1 MICSHPATARFAH
14 LPSALFDFTDVDQFG
29 KGEDLCPTPSAFPQY
44 RDDTRLFKLS
54 QHVYD
59 HGQTGHTCT
68 ELQQGTRENRLIKQ
82 AVQKRNGVARMG
94 EMEDAEESIRIIET
108 ASLQLFQ
115 RRFVLT
121 NGLFCNSVT
130 AKSYTRC
137 DND

>member
-1 MICSHPATARFAH
+1 MKKEPPSPFQPVYTA
-14 LPSALFDFTDVDQFG
+14 
-29 KGEDLCPTPSAFPQY
+29 
-44 RDDTRLFKLS
+44 
-54 QHVYD
+54 
-59 HGQTGHTCT
+59 GQTLTNRMEDGKVRYDLI
-68 ELQQGTRENRLIKQ
+68 ELENLH
-82 AVQKRNGVARMG
+82 VARMG